1 MTKKTYTVLKAIKSD
16 GVEHVEG
23 DDISL
28 EPGQAQ
34 ALLGTFVE
42 EKAPSKITHH
52 AAPPPAPAVSGKAKG
67 TDGL

>member
-1 MTKKTYTVLKAIKSD
+1 MTKKTYTVLKAVKLG
-16 GVEHVEG
+16 GVELTEG

-42 EKAPSKITHH
+42 EKAPSK
-52 AAPPPAPAVSGKAKG
+52 AVPAAVPAPPGGKAKG